1 MKKSLLGLLLCI
13 CLSSSFA
20 SSAAEQLVSIFSRL
34 TTIQGDF
41 TQTVYAQKGQVI
53 SVSKGTFK
61 IRRPNQFYW
70 NVNTPMK
77 QLTIADG
84 KNVWL
89 YQPDLEQ
96 VTESLMTKK
105 IGQTPLAI
113 LSGSSEALLNNF
125 NVVKNSTNHF
135 SLTAKTI
142 NSNFHKI
149 TLTISGGSPQQMQ
162 LFDSLN
168 QKTVL
173 AFSKVGVNH
182 SLNKNAFQFTVPKG
196 VDVIKA

>member
-1 MKKSLLGLLLCI
+1 MKKILLTTLLIGLLGN
-13 CLSSSFA
+13 SFA
-20 SSAAEQLVSIFSRL
+20 NSAAQQLVSIFSKL
-34 TTIQGDF
+34 TTLQGNF
-41 TQTVYAQKGQVI
+41 TQTVYTQKGQVI

-77 QLTIADG
+77 QLTVADG
-84 KNVWL
+84 KHVWL

-96 VTESLMTKK
+96 VTETLMTKK

-113 LSGSSEALLNNF
+113 LSGSSKALLANF
-125 NVVKNSTNHF
+125 NVTKAGANQFN
-135 SLTAKTI
+135 LRAKTA
-142 NSNFHKI
+142 NSNFHRI
-149 TLTISGGSPQQMQ
+149 SLTMNQGTPQRMQ

-182 SLNKNAFQFTVPKG
+182 QLNKNAFQFIIPKG